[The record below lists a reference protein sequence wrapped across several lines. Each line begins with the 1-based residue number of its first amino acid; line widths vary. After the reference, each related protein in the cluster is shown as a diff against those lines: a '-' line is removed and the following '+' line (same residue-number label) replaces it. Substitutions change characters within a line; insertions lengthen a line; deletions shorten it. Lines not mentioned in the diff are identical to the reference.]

1 MTSLQVLLRTSGAY
15 CALAAN
21 TQDTNASLLGFGEA
35 RGRRGVETPM
45 MREQI
50 DALSNGEQVSRV
62 AGLAMVSKRWV
73 DFTGYWQ
80 RHVRAE

>member
-15 CALAAN
+15 RALAAN

-50 DALSNGEQVSRV
+50 DAISNGEQVSRV
-62 AGLAMVSKRWV
+62 AGPMVSKRLV

-80 RHVRAE
+80 RLVRAE